1 MDIYN
6 KRRRWKLIILFLATT
21 ISLFSLY
28 YTNYIVGELK
38 IEERKKMEL
47 YAYAL
52 KKLAEINNLEADMSL
67 VTEILTHNTTIPLIL
82 TNKND
87 SILAF
92 VNFNESKAKNK
103 LFMIQELHKI
113 KESREPII
121 IYLTNHEEQRVYYK
135 DSTVLIYLFWYPIV
149 QILVFALF
157 VFVAYIA
164 FSNSRKAE
172 QNRVWIGMSKETA
185 HQLGTPISS
194 LLAWIELLKNYP
206 EIDKMIPE
214 MQKDIERLDT
224 IARRFSK
231 IGSTPELKKEP
242 IVAILKNAVNYMQ
255 YRTSAKIIFTLNVE
269 INEDLTAMIN
279 KSLFE
284 WVVENI
290 IRNAVDAMQGQGAI
304 GINAGIIGQNIII
317 DFSDTGKGIPKRKQ
331 KTIFAPGFTTKQ
343 RGWGLGLSLSKRIVE
358 NYHAG
363 KIYVKNSELN
373 KGSTIRITIPI

>member
-6 KRRRWKLIILFLATT
+6 KRRRWKLIILLLASI

-28 YTNYIVGELK
+28 YTNYIVDELK

-52 KKLAEINNLEADMSL
+52 EKLAEINDLEADMSL

-92 VNFNESKAKNK
+92 VNFNENKARNE
-103 LFMIQELHKI
+103 LFMKQELKKI

-135 DSTVLIYLFWYPIV
+135 DSTVLIFLFWYPIV
-149 QILVFALF
+149 QIIVFALF
-157 VFVAYIA
+157 VFVAYLA

-194 LLAWIELLKNYP
+194 LLAWIELLKEYP
-206 EIDKMIPE
+206 EIEKLVPE
-214 MQKDIERLDT
+214 IQKDIERLDT

-242 IVAILKNAVNYMQ
+242 IAAILKNAVNYMQ
-255 YRTSAKIIFTLNVE
+255 YRTSAKINFIQNIEIHEELN
-269 INEDLTAMIN
+269 AMVN

-284 WVVENI
+284 WVIENI
-290 IRNAVDAMQGQGAI
+290 IRNAVDAMHGQGEI
-304 GINAGIIGQNIII
+304 EINAAILGQKIII
-317 DFSDTGKGIPKRKQ
+317 DFSDTGKGIPKRRQ

-343 RGWGLGLSLSKRIVE
+343 RGWGLGLSLSKRIIE
-358 NYHAG
+358 NYHNG

-373 KGSTIRITIPI
+373 KGTTIRIIIQT